1 MFWKTFKQFF
11 SNEGLNINN
20 IVITEK
26 KNTFNNDEKLTSTN
40 DCFKNTTRSV
50 WSLYRTKTVN

>member
-26 KNTFNNDEKLTSTN
+26 KNIFNNDEKLTSTN

-50 WSLYRTKTVN
+50 

>member
-40 DCFKNTTRSV
+40 DCFKNTTSSV
-50 WSLYRTKTVN
+50 